1 MKQASAISTIL
12 RTYVVQN
19 ENMNSVGVAPAE
31 FVIQPD
37 ISKFGITELARADEM
52 AEIGKA
58 KTRELISKLREL
70 LCVIDPLSLSELS
83 RNHQ

>member
-1 MKQASAISTIL
+1 MKQASAISTLL

-19 ENMNSVGVAPAE
+19 VNMNSVGVAPAD

-37 ISKFGITELARADEM
+37 ISEFGIAEFTRADEM
-52 AEIGKA
+52 AEIGKL

-70 LCVIDPLSLSELS
+70 LCTIDPTLFK
-83 RNHQ
+83 